1 MGEELLI
8 IQEEFAGFEETKERL
23 DLLALDKEGNL
34 VIIENKLDD
43 TGRDVTWQALK
54 YASYCSTLTK
64 DEIINIYQAYLSKKS
79 SEEKATDKLEEFFD
93 NEDYEDKLNLG
104 SAQRIILIAG
114 QFRKEVTSTVMWLLN
129 YGLRVQCFKLTP
141 FQMGENLLLNFDQ
154 IIPVKDAEDLI
165 ISMAK
170 KTKEEIS
177 TQSVMKTRHIIRK
190 EFWGKLLPVMNEKIT
205 LFRNISPGVYHW
217 TGAGSGVRGLGF
229 NFVISKS
236 YGRAELYVDRGTQ
249 EENKS
254 IFDFLLTQKEEI
266 ETSFGSA
273 LVWQKLE
280 DKRASRIKCE
290 MEANVFNK
298 DEWEK
303 MIEFMTDAMAR
314 LEKAFKKPL
323 QRVDK
328 KLKGSEIKK

>member
-1 MGEELLI
+1 MRPTAQLSPKMRLSI
-8 IQEEFAGFEETKERL
+8 FTKHTFLKNPAKKRL
-23 DLLALDKEGNL
+23 
-34 VIIENKLDD
+34 
-43 TGRDVTWQALK
+43 Q
-54 YASYCSTLTK
+54 
-64 DEIINIYQAYLSKKS
+64 INSKS
-79 SEEKATDKLEEFFD
+79 FFD

-217 TGAGSGVRGLGF
+217 IGAGSGVRGLGF